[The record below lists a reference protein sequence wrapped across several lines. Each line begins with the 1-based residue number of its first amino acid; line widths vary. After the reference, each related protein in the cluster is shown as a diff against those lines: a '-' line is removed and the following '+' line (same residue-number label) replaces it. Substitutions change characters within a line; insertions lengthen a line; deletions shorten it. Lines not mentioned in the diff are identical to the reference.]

1 MERGIMVTES
11 RQRSLTDT
19 PMLAVMGQVHM
30 THTPSE
36 STTGE
41 IRVTSAMED
50 YLKAAYRLEQDGG
63 TITTQRLAE
72 ALSLSQPSVTN
83 MVKRLDELHLV
94 VHNRY
99 HGIAL
104 TSSGRSVALEVI
116 RHHRLLELY
125 LSEALGYDLDEV
137 HAEAERLEHHVSEE
151 LEARMERALGFPQF
165 DPHGD
170 PIPARD
176 GQLPAIEDEDLTV
189 LMVGQRG
196 LVSRV
201 SDRDS
206 DRLTYLF
213 ERGVKPGARL
223 VVLEVMPFDGPVRV
237 RVGDQDQLLPNS
249 VAQLVRIKLDE

>member
-1 MERGIMVTES
+1 MSSQQSSSPVP
-11 RQRSLTDT
+11 DH
-19 PMLAVMGQVHM
+19 V
-30 THTPSE
+30 
-36 STTGE
+36 
-41 IRVTSAMED
+41 RVTNAMED

-63 TITTQRLAE
+63 PITTQKLAE
-72 ALSLSQPSVTN
+72 ALNLSQPSVTN

-99 HGIAL
+99 HGISL
-104 TSSGRSVALEVI
+104 TASGRSVALEVI

-125 LSEALGYDLDEV
+125 LSEALGYNLDEV

-176 GQLPAIEDEDLTV
+176 GFVPEMDDVELDLV
-189 LMVGQRG
+189 PLGHPRK
-196 LVSRV
+196 VSRV
-201 SDRDS
+201 SDRDP

-213 ERGVKPGARL
+213 GLGIRPGTL
-223 VVLEVMPFDGPVRV
+223 IEVLELMPFDGPVRV
-237 RVGDQDQLLPNS
+237 RIGETEQILPYS
-249 VAQLVRIKLDE
+249 VAQLVRVERAGFDAVGTTSESTPR